1 MDPLINDLGIQIT
14 DLLKPWIAILIS
26 GIIAL
31 WLKDWI
37 TSFVQGV
44 KFRMNRAFNESD
56 HFILDG
62 APAHIV
68 KIGLN
73 QTVFGV
79 YSDNGYTW
87 RYVTNTRIQFLK
99 LEKIVDSELH
109 LDSPQEKARKIQNL
123 IDAGQ
128 DDKIASNK
136 EAIEKLKG
144 ND

>member
-1 MDPLINDLGIQIT
+1 MDPLISEFGFEIA
-14 DLLKPWIAILIS
+14 DLLKPWIAILAS

-37 TSFVQGV
+37 TSFVQGA

-56 HFILDG
+56 QVILDG
-62 APAHIV
+62 HPAHIV
-68 KIGLN
+68 KIGPT

-79 YSDNGYTW
+79 YSDKGYTW
-87 RYVTNTRIQFLK
+87 RYVPNTRIQFLK
-99 LEKIVDSELH
+99 LEKIVDPELH
-109 LDSPQEKARKIQNL
+109 LDSPQEKARKLQQM

-128 DDKIASNK
+128 DEKIASNK
-136 EAIEKLKG
+136 DAIEKLKG

>member
-1 MDPLINDLGIQIT
+1 MDPLISEFGFEIA
-14 DLLKPWIAILIS
+14 DLLKPWIAILAS

-37 TSFVQGV
+37 TSFVQGA

-56 HFILDG
+56 QVILDG
-62 APAHIV
+62 HPAHIV
-68 KIGLN
+68 KIGPT

-87 RYVTNTRIQFLK
+87 RYVPNTRIQFLK
-99 LEKIVDSELH
+99 LEKIVDPELH
-109 LDSPQEKARKIQNL
+109 LDSPQEKARKLQQM

-128 DDKIASNK
+128 DKKIASNK
-136 EAIEKLKG
+136 DEIEKLKG